1 MSAPSGS
8 SRLRPAVFLDRDG
21 TINVRPPEHDYI
33 RDSRDFEWLP
43 GALEGMLKL
52 ARAGLPLVVVSNQR
66 GISRGLIAPSTL
78 HEIEARI
85 QGSLADHGERVVA
98 FRYCPHGLDD
108 GCDCRKP
115 RPGLLCSA
123 ASELGLDLHRSWMIG
138 DSEAD
143 VEAGAAAGCRTIRLA
158 AETDRDERTAASLL
172 EAAEIVIAEQ
182 AGG

>member
-1 MSAPSGS
+1 MKDEGRPFQPSS
-8 SRLRPAVFLDRDG
+8 FSLHPLSWIPLRF
-21 TINVRPPEHDYI
+21 
-33 RDSRDFEWLP
+33 F
-43 GALEGMLKL
+43 ALN
-52 ARAGLPLVVVSNQR
+52 A
-66 GISRGLIAPSTL
+66 
-78 HEIEARI
+78 
-85 QGSLADHGERVVA
+85 ERVVA

-123 ASELGLDLHRSWMIG
+123 ASELGLDLHRSWRIG
-138 DSEAD
+138 DSDAD